1 MCWCVDV
8 SGFYKALEQVCV
20 GRCALQERTYVRPER
35 RFTLQ
40 EYPCYSGNVYL
51 RWGSRY
57 VLVLLR
63 SGSMCAFKAY
73 GVRVTVPW

>member
-1 MCWCVDV
+1 MCRCVDV

-20 GRCALQERTYVRPER
+20 GRCALQERTYVRSER
-35 RFTLQ
+35 RFTFQ
-40 EYPCYSGNVYL
+40 EYPYYSGNVYL